1 MDQRLV
7 PQLKNS
13 EEIKNVLRQVEVS
26 FQLNDGRN
34 VETLL
39 IYLPPDA
46 EGNSLTDFFT
56 VIKNGIMANFVFSCT
71 EIEKK
76 LGINN
81 PEAASKL
88 FEKAVRKI
96 SQHTAQGELGEL
108 ILFTLLDVYL
118 EAPKLLSKISTK
130 TNPRMPVFGADAVH
144 GQFYEGKFRLMLGE
158 SKLHQDFNSAAT
170 KASVSIK
177 SAKDTYQ
184 TEFDLLD
191 SNMDFPN
198 INSDLEDYLLEIL
211 NPFSNMDLDE
221 VLHSPCFIGFSN
233 PDLLKFKGD
242 DFEKSYIDM
251 ACQHVC
257 NYFGKIE
264 KQGITIDKT
273 MLILLPFDSIPDLV
287 KNFIKYMD
295 INE

>member
-7 PQLKNS
+7 PQLKNF

-39 IYLPPDA
+39 IYLLPDA
-46 EGNSLTDFFT
+46 EGNYLTEFFT

-71 EIEKK
+71 EVEKK
-76 LGINN
+76 LGINK
-81 PEAASKL
+81 PDAASKL
-88 FEKAVRKI
+88 FEKAIRKI

-130 TNPRMPVFGADAVH
+130 TSRRMPVFGADAVH
-144 GQFYEGKFRLMLGE
+144 GQFYDGKFRLMLGE

-170 KASVSIK
+170 KATESIK

-198 INSDLEDYLLEIL
+198 MNSDLEDYLLEIL
-211 NPFSNMDLDE
+211 DPFSNVDLDE

-233 PDLLKFKGD
+233 PDLLKINGD
-242 DFEKSYIDM
+242 DFEKSYIEM
-251 ACQHVC
+251 ACQHVG

-264 KQGITIDKT
+264 EQGITIDKT
-273 MLILLPFDSIPDLV
+273 MLILLPFDSVPDLV
-287 KNFIKYMD
+287 KHFIKYMD
-295 INE
+295 IKK

>member
-13 EEIKNVLRQVEVS
+13 EEIKNILRQVEVD

-39 IYLPPDA
+39 IYLPPDTD
-46 EGNSLTDFFT
+46 GTSLNDFFT
-56 VIKNGIMANFVFSCT
+56 VIKNGIMANFVFSCS
-71 EIEKK
+71 EVEKK
-76 LGINN
+76 LGINK
-81 PEAASKL
+81 PDVASKL
-88 FEKAVRKI
+88 FEKAIRKI

-118 EAPKLLSKISTK
+118 EAPKLLSKISIK
-130 TNPRMPVFGADAVH
+130 TSRRMHVFGADAVH
-144 GQFYEGKFRLMLGE
+144 GQFYDGKFRLMLGE

-170 KASVSIK
+170 KATESIK

-191 SNMDFPN
+191 SIMDFPN
-198 INSDLEDYLLEIL
+198 MDSELEDYLLEIL
-211 NPFSNMDLDE
+211 DPFTNTDLDE
-221 VLHSPCFIGFSN
+221 VLYSPCFIGFSN
-233 PDLLKFKGD
+233 PDLFKSRGD
-242 DFEKSYIDM
+242 GFEERYIEM
-251 ACQHVC
+251 ARQYVG

-264 KQGITIDKT
+264 MQGIAIDKT
-273 MLILLPFDSIPDLV
+273 ILILLPFNSISDLV
-287 KNFIKYMD
+287 DEFIKYMD
-295 INE
+295 IEE

>member
-13 EEIKNVLRQVEVS
+13 DEIKNVLRQVEVS
-26 FQLNDGRN
+26 FQLSDGRK

-39 IYLPPDA
+39 IYLLPDA
-46 EGNSLTDFFT
+46 EGNSLNDFFT

-71 EIEKK
+71 EVEKK
-76 LGINN
+76 LGINI
-81 PEAASKL
+81 PDAASKL
-88 FEKAVRKI
+88 FEKAIRKI
-96 SQHTAQGELGEL
+96 SQHTAHGELGEL

-130 TNPRMPVFGADAVH
+130 TSRRMPVFGADAVH
-144 GQFYEGKFRLMLGE
+144 GQFYDGKFRLMLGE

-170 KASVSIK
+170 KATESIK

-184 TEFDLLD
+184 SEFDLLD

-198 INSDLEDYLLEIL
+198 MDSDLENYLLEIL
-211 NPFSNMDLDE
+211 DPFSNIDLDE

-233 PDLLKFKGD
+233 PDLLKINGD
-242 DFEKSYIDM
+242 DFEKSYVEI
-251 ACQHVC
+251 ACQHVG

-273 MLILLPFDSIPDLV
+273 MLILLPFDSVPDLV
-287 KNFIKYMD
+287 TNFIKYMD
-295 INE
+295 IKK